1 MDCQR
6 NKRDSAETIVCEK
19 HIKKAK
25 KENNLENQKFERLD
39 ILYIIVKARQKFIIL
54 NKICES

>member
-1 MDCQR
+1 M
-6 NKRDSAETIVCEK
+6 IVCGK

-25 KENNLENQKFERLD
+25 KENSLENQKFERLD

-54 NKICES
+54 NKICESQKHQKKKN